1 VADPL
6 LEVEVHLAAPSRAA
20 CGSAEGKHE
29 GGHRTARFA
38 CLKPAAPRGSSRR
51 ELAFFYEARG
61 RTKARHEAARD
72 GSRALQRWGKKV
84 VRTSDDVTARRGGV
98 GTRLPCL

>member
-51 ELAFFYEARG
+51 ELAFFMRPGDGQRRG
-61 RTKARHEAARD
+61 TRRHETGAERYR
-72 GSRALQRWGKKV
+72 GGGKKWFEL
-84 VRTSDDVTARRGGV
+84 VT
-98 GTRLPCL
+98 T